1 MASMSLLSL
10 ILALLGCLP
19 LLQGQQQLQ
28 HAVYPAWLYSMPWRP
43 LVPSTPQQSPLSQLS
58 PGYTGP
64 QTFPSVQRERER
76 EQRQEKLLEPEQ
88 ELKQGL
94 FTPQIQFLGHTG
106 PPVQGRFSLPFRPS
120 PFSGYTDD
128 DDEDPGGGS
137 LEEPAREIERVG
149 PFVYLSPGRLY
160 NIFRS

>member
-1 MASMSLLSL
+1 MSLSSL

-19 LLQGQQQLQ
+19 LLQGQQQYP
-28 HAVYPAWLYSMPWRP
+28 AFPAWLYSMPWRP

-64 QTFPSVQRERER
+64 QTFPS
-76 EQRQEKLLEPEQ
+76 L
-88 ELKQGL
+88 
-94 FTPQIQFLGHTG
+94 LGHTG